1 MRLIIQEEKS
11 LEIIPCEC
19 GEYPKFK
26 HIDYYTDTLL
36 ECPNCGKHTRNTGGY
51 HYASEI
57 PLKQA
62 KEDAI
67 KAWNN
72 REYIR

>member
-1 MRLIIQEEKS
+1 MKLIIQEEKS

-19 GEYPKFK
+19 GEYPRFK
-26 HIDYYTDTLL
+26 RLFDYHTDIWL
-36 ECPNCGKHTRNTGGY
+36 ECPKCGKHTKNTGGY

-57 PLKQA
+57 PLKDA

-67 KAWNN
+67 KEWNN
-72 REYIR
+72 KKYM